1 MECYFIAIIILCTL
15 IGLMLLHVPV
25 AFALGL
31 TGVAGICVFL
41 KPAAISVVGNIAWDV
56 STNFLLICLPLF
68 LLMGEIMFRM
78 KLGEGL
84 FAFLH
89 KMFGSVPAGLAMASV
104 IASAFMGAITGVAL
118 AVIAI
123 VGTLA
128 YPEMKKRFYS
138 DTLST
143 GMLASS
149 SGLGILI
156 PPSLP
161 MILYGLI
168 TGDSIGRLFMAGI
181 IPGILIT
188 VLYCIY
194 CGVATW
200 AGLEQAPAAGK
211 VPAQEKLRA
220 LKGVWPSI
228 LLIVVV
234 LGGIYTG
241 IMTPTEAAAIGCSGA
256 LAIALMKRT
265 LTWENMKLAFIDAT
279 RSSCAIMMIVI
290 GAKVFGYLVSC
301 AGIPQSLAAW
311 LVSLNAPPPLV
322 MTAIMLLLIVMGMLM
337 DVTPIILI
345 TTPIFFPL
353 LKAMG
358 WDSVWFC
365 IMVVI
370 NMMLAVV
377 TPPVGLCLFV
387 TGDISGV
394 PLPTIVRGALPFLAI
409 LLLSLVIL
417 YIFPEI
423 ALWLPNHMMGSR

>member
-1 MECYFIAIIILCTL
+1 MEWHLVTIIMLFIL
-15 IGLMLLHVPV
+15 IGLFLLRVPV

-31 TGVAGICVFL
+31 AGATGICLFL
-41 KPAAISVVGNIAWDV
+41 KPAAISVVGNIAWEV
-56 STNFLLICLPLF
+56 STNFVLF

-89 KMFGSVPAGLAMASV
+89 KLFGSIPAGLAMASV

-123 VGTLA
+123 VGTMA
-128 YPEMKKRFYS
+128 YPEMKKRGYS
-138 DTLST
+138 ERLST

-181 IPGILIT
+181 VPGIMIMIF
-188 VLYCIY
+188 YCVY
-194 CGVATW
+194 CVIAS
-200 AGLEQAPAAGK
+200 GLGIEEAPAAGTVSTREK
-211 VPAQEKLRA
+211 VAAFRK
-220 LKGVWPSI
+220 VWPSI
-228 LLIVVV
+228 LLILVV
-234 LGGIYTG
+234 LGGIYSG
-241 IMTPTEAAAIGCSGA
+241 IMTPTEAAAVGCAGA
-256 LAIALMKRT
+256 LFIALLIGT
-265 LTWENMKLAFIDAT
+265 LTWENIRLSFMDAT
-279 RSSCAIMMIVI
+279 RASCAILMIVI
-290 GAKVFGYLVSC
+290 GARVFSYLVSVV
-301 AGIPQSLAAW
+301 GIPQHLATW
-311 LVSLNAPPPLV
+311 LVSLHAPPPFVMFIIMAILV
-322 MTAIMLLLIVMGMLM
+322 VLGMLM

-353 LKAMG
+353 LKVMG

-365 IMVVI
+365 TVVI
-370 NMMLAVV
+370 MSMMMAVV

-394 PLPTIVRGALPFLAI
+394 PLQTITRGAMPFLAI
-409 LLLSLVIL
+409 IVLSIIIV

>member
-1 MECYFIAIIILCTL
+1 MEWYLITIIILCTL
-15 IGLMLLHVPV
+15 IGLFLLRVPV

-31 TGVAGICVFL
+31 AGAAGICFFL
-41 KPAAISVVGNIAWDV
+41 KPSAISVVGNIAWEV
-56 STNFLLICLPLF
+56 STNFVLLCLPLF

-78 KLGEGL
+78 RLGEGL
-84 FAFLH
+84 FSFLH
-89 KMFGSVPAGLAMASV
+89 KLFGRIPAGLAVASV

-123 VGTLA
+123 VGTMA
-128 YPEMKKRFYS
+128 YPEMEKRGYS
-138 DTLST
+138 PRLST

-168 TGDSIGRLFMAGI
+168 TGDSIARLFMAGVV
-181 IPGILIT
+181 PGIMIT

-194 CGVATW
+194 CVVAAW
-200 AGLEQAPAAGK
+200 LGIVKAPAAGK
-211 VPAQEKLRA
+211 VSNREKFKA
-220 LKGVWPSI
+220 FQKIWPSI
-228 LLIVVV
+228 LLILVV
-234 LGGIYTG
+234 LGGIYSG
-241 IMTPTEAAAIGCSGA
+241 IMTPTEAAAVGCAGA
-256 LAIALMKRT
+256 LFIALFIGT
-265 LTWENMKLAFIDAT
+265 LTWENLKVSFIDAT
-279 RSSCAIMMIVI
+279 RSSCAILMIVI
-290 GAKVFGYLVSC
+290 GARVFSYLVSVV
-301 AGIPQSLAAW
+301 GIPQHIAAG

-322 MTAIMLLLIVMGMLM
+322 MLIIMIVLIVLGMLM

-353 LKAMG
+353 LKVMG

-365 IMVVI
+365 TLVII
-370 NMMLAVV
+370 NMMMAVV

-394 PLPTIVRGALPFLAI
+394 PLQTIVRGAMPFLAI
-409 LLLSLVIL
+409 LVLSIIIV
-417 YIFPEI
+417 YIFPDI
-423 ALWLPNHMMGSR
+423 TLWLPNHMMGSR

>member
-1 MECYFIAIIILCTL
+1 MEWHLVTIIMLFIL
-15 IGLMLLHVPV
+15 IGLFLLRVPV

-31 TGVAGICVFL
+31 AGATGICLFL
-41 KPAAISVVGNIAWDV
+41 KPAAISVVGNIAWEV
-56 STNFLLICLPLF
+56 STNFVLLCLPLF

-89 KMFGSVPAGLAMASV
+89 KLFGSIPAGLAMASV

-123 VGTLA
+123 VGTMA
-128 YPEMKKRFYS
+128 YPEMKKRGYS
-138 DTLST
+138 ERLST

-181 IPGILIT
+181 VPGIMIMIF
-188 VLYCIY
+188 YCVY
-194 CGVATW
+194 CVIAS
-200 AGLEQAPAAGK
+200 GLGIEEAPAAGTVSTREK
-211 VPAQEKLRA
+211 VAAFRK
-220 LKGVWPSI
+220 VWPSI
-228 LLIVVV
+228 LLILVV
-234 LGGIYTG
+234 LGGIYSG
-241 IMTPTEAAAIGCSGA
+241 IMTPTEAAAVGCAGA
-256 LAIALMKRT
+256 LFIALLIGT
-265 LTWENMKLAFIDAT
+265 LTWENIRLSFMDAT
-279 RSSCAIMMIVI
+279 RASCAILMIVI
-290 GAKVFGYLVSC
+290 GARVFSYLVSVV
-301 AGIPQSLAAW
+301 GIPQHLATW
-311 LVSLNAPPPLV
+311 LVSLHAPPPFVMFIIMAILV
-322 MTAIMLLLIVMGMLM
+322 VLGMLM

-353 LKAMG
+353 LKVMG

-365 IMVVI
+365 TVVI
-370 NMMLAVV
+370 MSMMMAVV

-394 PLPTIVRGALPFLAI
+394 PLQTITRGAMPFLAI
-409 LLLSLVIL
+409 IVLSIIIV